1 MTSVV
6 LIEDNQQNAR
16 MAEKILKRAGYDVY
30 LASDGET
37 GLELLQD
44 IVVDLILVD
53 LGLPDMDG
61 QTVVALLNQQPSLAG
76 VPIIAFTAWPEATAG
91 QMALAYGC
99 HGVITKP
106 INTRT
111 FADQIADYIAT
122 ATA

>member
-6 LIEDNQQNAR
+6 LIEDNEQNAR
-16 MAEKILKRAGYDVY
+16 LAQKLLKHAGYEVH
-30 LASDGET
+30 LAPDGET

-44 IVVDLILVD
+44 VVSDLVLVD

-61 QTVVALLNQQPSLAG
+61 QTVVALLSQQPSLAD

-106 INTRT
+106 VNTRT
-111 FADQIADYIAT
+111 FVDQIAAFIAKTT
-122 ATA
+122 A